1 MTEIDTSSSRKNV
14 SLYHKER
21 EKKVLEL
28 YHVQGKTTRDI
39 QRELEMSPNT
49 ITDILKRD
57 REEKE
62 KEEKKEQTS
71 VYNVGDDNG
80 NGGNGDARARSRPT
94 INSPQQQILQP
105 EQQQQQAMIMPLPTT
120 GLTTEVKSLSPNQ
133 KSCYCLQA
141 VRPRKEACRRHF
153 YVTHICRR
161 SN

>member
-1 MTEIDTSSSRKNV
+1 MIEIDSSSNSRKNA

-62 KEEKKEQTS
+62 KEKKETS
-71 VYNVGDDNG
+71 VYKVGDDNG
-80 NGGNGDARARSRPT
+80 SNGDARSRPT
-94 INSPQQQILQP
+94 NPI
-105 EQQQQQAMIMPLPTT
+105 QQQAMTPVSSQPPQQPITT
-120 GLTTEVKSLSPNQ
+120 TTTTPATTVGFTAAEAESLSPGLL
-133 KSCYCLQA
+133 SLTDYTM
-141 VRPRKEACRRHF
+141 RE
-153 YVTHICRR
+153 
-161 SN
+161 

>member
-1 MTEIDTSSSRKNV
+1 MTEINTSSNSRKNV

-62 KEEKKEQTS
+62 KEREKKEDS
-71 VYNVGDDNG
+71 VYKVGDN
-80 NGGNGDARARSRPT
+80 GNGDARSRPT
-94 INSPQQQILQP
+94 TNPP
-105 EQQQQQAMIMPLPTT
+105 
-120 GLTTEVKSLSPNQ
+120 
-133 KSCYCLQA
+133 
-141 VRPRKEACRRHF
+141 
-153 YVTHICRR
+153 
-161 SN
+161 

>member
-1 MTEIDTSSSRKNV
+1 MTEIDTSSNSRKNV

-62 KEEKKEQTS
+62 KEREKEKKETS
-71 VYNVGDDNG
+71 VYNVDNNNNSDG
-80 NGGNGDARARSRPT
+80 GGNGDARSRPL
-94 INSPQQQILQP
+94 QQQEQIPQP
-105 EQQQQQAMIMPLPTT
+105 EQQQAMITMPLPTIT
-120 GLTTEVKSLSPNQ
+120 TTTTTAGLTAAEVKSCLIMKRLLSLTNCTM
-133 KSCYCLQA
+133 KA
-141 VRPRKEACRRHF
+141 RER
-153 YVTHICRR
+153 
-161 SN
+161 

>member
-1 MTEIDTSSSRKNV
+1 MTEINTGSNSRKNV

-62 KEEKKEQTS
+62 KEREKEKKEDS
-71 VYNVGDDNG
+71 VYKVGDD
-80 NGGNGDARARSRPT
+80 NGGNGDARSKPM
-94 INSPQQQILQP
+94 PQQQQP
-105 EQQQQQAMIMPLPTT
+105 ITT
-120 GLTTEVKSLSPNQ
+120 TT
-133 KSCYCLQA
+133 
-141 VRPRKEACRRHF
+141 
-153 YVTHICRR
+153 
-161 SN
+161 